1 MQEFEHKTI
10 AELTGRVYEAAL
22 DPGRWSEFVALIER
36 FYPDARITLFGHE
49 SGCPTATLAACINY
63 AEDDL
68 RAYRDEFVRCSPF
81 IAAAPRVPLGR
92 PFLYEELVNAREF
105 ERTEYYNEYVRP
117 RGLGCFATGLM
128 IDRDG
133 PAGTRPKRA
142 TVLSIVDHH
151 EDADRRARQLR
162 LLELLEPHLKRSLQ
176 LHRAMVA
183 EKLKAD
189 AARLAFD
196 HWAHAALVLNACGE
210 VVGVNRSGDALLKQC
225 DGLWLGR
232 GGRLFAANESAT
244 RALHAAMSKCAAIA
258 AGKVDHRSADLDAVT
273 LPRQSGNPPLR
284 VMMCPLPSLAGET
297 LPGHA
302 RAAVLTIVFDQVQR
316 TPAGWIARQFR
327 LTPAEER
334 LAECII
340 NGVSLDEAAEQ
351 IGIRL
356 STARTRLKAIQQK
369 TDCRRQSDLV
379 RLAYSMP
386 ALRREW

>member
-22 DPGRWSEFVALIER
+22 DPDRWTEFVALIER
-36 FYPDARITLFGHE
+36 FYPDARVTLFGHDR
-49 SGCPTATLAACINY
+49 GCPTATLAARVNY
-63 AEDDL
+63 LEDDL
-68 RAYRDEFVRCSPF
+68 SAYRDEFVRCSPF
-81 IAAAPRVPLGR
+81 IAAAPKVPLGR
-92 PFLYEELVNAREF
+92 PFLYEELVNDREF
-105 ERTEYYNEYVRP
+105 ERTDYYNEYVRP
-117 RGLGCFATGLM
+117 RRLGRYATGLM

-133 PAGTRPKRA
+133 PVGTHPKRA
-142 TVLSIVDHH
+142 TVLSIVDHR
-151 EDADRRARQLR
+151 EDSDRRARQLR

-176 LHRAMVA
+176 LHRTMVA

-210 VVGVNRSGDALLKQC
+210 VVGLNRSGDALLKRC

-232 GGRLFAANESAT
+232 GGRLYAADESTT
-244 RALHAAMSKCAAIA
+244 RALHAAMMKCAALA
-258 AGKVDHRSADLDAVT
+258 AGKVDQRSADVDAVT

-284 VMMCPLPSLAGET
+284 LMMWPLAAVTGQS

-302 RAAVLTIVFDQVQR
+302 RAAVLTIVFDQVHR

-327 LTPAEER
+327 LTPSEER

-340 NGVSLDEAAEQ
+340 NGASLDEAAAQ

-356 STARTRLKAIQQK
+356 STARTRLKTIQQK

-386 ALRREW
+386 PLRRD